1 MSCNPKSFTVFSVAL
16 VCGTAATLTSKV
28 MFDMESEDHLGN
40 VRKFAKPLMVTF
52 LMFVAMLAA
61 LPLHFI
67 IHKCTKPDEPLP
79 PVSTKMMFIL
89 IAPAITDLLG
99 TTCAM
104 VGLLYVKVSVYQLV
118 RASTIIFVAV
128 YRVFLLKQKFYAY
141 NWLGVFLNFLAIVIV
156 GGSAL
161 FDPTAGSDV
170 PKGIAVL
177 LVGCAIMASQL
188 VLEEKVSILLLENN
202 ISHPSILL

>member
-1 MSCNPKSFTVFSVAL
+1 
-16 VCGTAATLTSKV
+16 